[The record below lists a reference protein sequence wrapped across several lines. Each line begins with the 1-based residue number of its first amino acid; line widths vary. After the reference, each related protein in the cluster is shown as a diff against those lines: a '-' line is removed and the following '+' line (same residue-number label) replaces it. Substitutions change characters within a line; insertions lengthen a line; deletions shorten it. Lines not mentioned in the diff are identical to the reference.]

1 MKPGDRIKQIHREKL
16 EKYAGV
22 ELPTEKYAAIDC
34 DAIVQYLNEQWEA
47 EQESIEK
54 LKRDLKP
61 M

>member
-1 MKPGDRIKQIHREKL
+1 MKPGDRIIQIHKEKL
-16 EKYAGV
+16 EKAGRD
-22 ELPTEKYAAIDC
+22 LPIERYVAMGY

>member
-1 MKPGDRIKQIHREKL
+1 MKPSDIILAK
-16 EKYAGV
+16 
-22 ELPTEKYAAIDC
+22 AAKSGEMTKDSVIT
-34 DAIVQYLNEQWEA
+34 AILDYLDETWEA